1 MFPTDSNVTVPNR
14 AANSSDRAA
23 ILTSNVRY
31 RSVWLP
37 VLQGIVGL
45 GIFFGLWYL
54 LVDFFGVWRFKQ
66 LPHLVSSVREFLS
79 RNPTYG
85 VSLFTA
91 EWASVQRVVIV
102 FFLAVSFGIC
112 LGIALAWNRWFRAA
126 VFPLLE
132 LARPIPILAW
142 IPLVITLAP
151 SRQASVIILTFL
163 AAFFITTLNTM
174 LGVRSIDEVYFR
186 AARSLGFSDLAILRH
201 IVIPG
206 ALPHIFVGLQIAM
219 AACWFSLAAS
229 EIVAGTAGLG
239 YKVWESYYY
248 VQFDT
253 MTIMMVTL
261 GLCGYLSS
269 MLVRRVGMALMSW
282 RGEMLG
288 GLS

>member
-1 MFPTDSNVTVPNR
+1 MW
-14 AANSSDRAA
+14 SSS
-23 ILTSNVRY
+23 TRY
-31 RSVWLP
+31 RSIWKPLF
-37 VLQGIVGL
+37 QGFLGL
-45 GIFFGLWYL
+45 SIFFVLWYL
-54 LVDFFGVWRFKQ
+54 LVDLLGVWRFKQ
-66 LPHLVSSVREFLS
+66 LPHLVSSVREFLNP
-79 RNPTYG
+79 NPTYG

-91 EWASVQRVVIV
+91 EYYRHLWASVQRVAIAFV
-102 FFLAVSFGIC
+102 LAVSVGVC
-112 LGIALAWNRWFRAA
+112 LGIALAWNRWIRAG

-151 SRQASVIILTFL
+151 SRQVSVVILTFL

-186 AARSLGFSDLAILRH
+186 AARSLGFSNLAILRH

-269 MLVRRVGMALMSW
+269 MLVRRVGKALMAW
-282 RGEMLG
+282 RVEMLG